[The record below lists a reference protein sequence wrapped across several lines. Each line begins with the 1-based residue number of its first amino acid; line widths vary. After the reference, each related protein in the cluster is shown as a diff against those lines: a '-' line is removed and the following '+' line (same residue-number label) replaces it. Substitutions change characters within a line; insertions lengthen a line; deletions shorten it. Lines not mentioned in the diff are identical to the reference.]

1 MLLLTL
7 ETGPTPYFARFP
19 MAEPALVAHD
29 RHKDKFAAFAGEH
42 AQTCVPHHVD
52 VGTLAPLTALCDV
65 PGVTNG
71 AGGDW

>member
-1 MLLLTL
+1 
-7 ETGPTPYFARFP
+7 